1 MVTVSAGT
9 HEAARRVLGRAERVL
24 SGSATL
30 GDSEHTSDPLDRR
43 RSDQRGLGWALLDL
57 GESALAA
64 GDAVRATH
72 FLDAGRAA
80 FQAADVP
87 SGSYRCGALLGD
99 AHRVQA
105 RWSEALAWY
114 GQALEAQQRW
124 HFVVAGAE
132 ILEGLAQVA
141 VALHQPVPAA
151 TLFGAGHAWRRT
163 WGGARSP
170 FADAEHSRALALA
183 QEQLPP
189 ERWLAGY
196 TGGWLLDPDGAV
208 DVARQ
213 AAADLAQL
221 APQPGSARLTPRQR
235 EVVRLLAEG
244 WSNAAIADRL
254 VLSRRTVDAHLRTVY
269 ARLGVATRTGAVH
282 EAARLKLI

>member
-1 MVTVSAGT
+1 VPGYP
-9 HEAARRVLGRAERVL
+9 
-24 SGSATL
+24 TL
-30 GDSEHTSDPLDRR
+30 GDSEHVVDPLDRR
-43 RSDQRGLGWALLDL
+43 RSDQRGLGWALFDL
-57 GESALAA
+57 AESAFAA
-64 GDAVRATH
+64 GDAVRAAH

-80 FQAADVP
+80 FQVAEVP
-87 SGSYRCGALLGD
+87 SGSYRCFALLGD
-99 AHRVQA
+99 VHRVQA

-124 HFVVAGAE
+124 HFAVAGAE

-141 VALHQPVPAA
+141 TALHQPVPAA
-151 TLFGAGHAWRRT
+151 TIFGAGHAWRRT
-163 WGGARSP
+163 WGLARLP
-170 FADAEHSRALALA
+170 CYEAEHSRALELA
-183 QEQLPP
+183 QVQLTP

-196 TGGWLLDPDGAV
+196 TAGWLLDPDEAV
-208 DVARQ
+208 KVARQ
-213 AAADLAQL
+213 AAADLAQRV
-221 APQPGSARLTPRQR
+221 PQPGIAPLTARQR

-282 EAARLKLI
+282 EAARLQLI

>member
-1 MVTVSAGT
+1 VVAVPPLTS
-9 HEAARRVLGRAERVL
+9 ERAEPPAL
-24 SGSATL
+24 ES
-30 GDSEHTSDPLDRR
+30 DRR
-43 RSDQRGLGWALLDL
+43 RSDQRGLGWALHDL

-64 GDAVRATH
+64 GDAVRAAH

-80 FQAADVP
+80 FEAAGVP
-87 SGSYRCGALLGD
+87 SGSYCCCALLGD
-99 AHRVQA
+99 AHRLQA
-105 RWSEALAWY
+105 RWGEAVAWY
-114 GQALEAQQRW
+114 GQALETQQRW
-124 HFVVAGAE
+124 HVTVRGAE

-141 VALHQPVPAA
+141 TALHQPVPAA

-163 WGGARSP
+163 WGPVRFPS
-170 FADAEHSRALALA
+170 AEAGHHRALALA
-183 QEQLPP
+183 QEQLTP

-196 TGGWLLDPDGAV
+196 TAGWLLDPDEAV
-208 DVARQ
+208 RVARQ

-221 APQPGSARLTPRQR
+221 APQTGSAHLTARQR
-235 EVVRLLAEG
+235 EVVQLLAEG

>member
-1 MVTVSAGT
+1 MMPEHPTPP
-9 HEAARRVLGRAERVL
+9 
-24 SGSATL
+24 
-30 GDSEHTSDPLDRR
+30 DSEHAIEQLDRR

-64 GDAVRATH
+64 GDAVRAVH
-72 FLDAGRAA
+72 FLDAGRSA
-80 FQAADVP
+80 FQVADVP
-87 SGSYRCGALLGD
+87 SGSYRCGVLLGD
-99 AHRVQA
+99 AHRVQT

-124 HFVVAGAE
+124 QFVVAGAE

-141 VALHQPVPAA
+141 VALGQPVPAA

-163 WGGARSP
+163 WGLARLP
-170 FADAEHSRALALA
+170 FSEAEHSRALALA
-183 QEQLPP
+183 QEQLQP

-196 TGGWLLDPDGAV
+196 TVGWLLDPDGAV

-221 APQPGSARLTPRQR
+221 APQPGSGHLTRRQR

-269 ARLGVATRTGAVH
+269 AQLGVATRTGAVH